1 MDRQKS
7 RWAILKLRML
17 LWIVNRLGGGSP
29 TSTNSSKFEAGHIRD
44 NPALVKLAWVLAIF
58 YLPPAPDAAGGGD
71 SSGSGKSNPHRMFV
85 LLHPFAEQG
94 AARLKRLGL

>member
-29 TSTNSSKFEAGHIRD
+29 TSTNSSKFEAGDIRD
-44 NPALVKLAWVLAIF
+44 NPALVKFARVLAI
-58 YLPPAPDAAGGGD
+58 
-71 SSGSGKSNPHRMFV
+71 
-85 LLHPFAEQG
+85 
-94 AARLKRLGL
+94 